1 MTSIA
6 RFGFV
11 RHLRAEPN
19 EFILHY
25 RGGKLTRRGASL
37 AYWFMPL
44 RAAIA
49 MLPVQDVET
58 TFVLSERTLDYQ
70 DIAVQCTLVYRVVE
84 PEVAATRVNF
94 ALSLLTGAWID
105 QPLERLA
112 SFWSQRARRPA
123 RTYLAS
129 VPLVDAVGRGAE
141 VIRAALEEV
150 LRSDPAIEA
159 MGLALVSVNVQR
171 VSPAAD
177 VDKALQVPIRESIQQ
192 RADQAIFARRADAVE
207 NERAIKQNELSTEIE
222 LARQQ
227 EDLIRREGANRLLET
242 QHQAEADRVRT
253 EAELAREALIADA
266 YARDQRT
273 HAEADAQTRR
283 LLGEADADGEA
294 RRVAVWQAAPTRVLL
309 GLAAQEFAGKIG
321 SINHLN
327 LSPDLLASTL
337 QVFLREQ
344 ADQQAAA

>member
-1 MTSIA
+1 
-6 RFGFV
+6 
-11 RHLRAEPN
+11 
-19 EFILHY
+19 
-25 RGGKLTRRGASL
+25 
-37 AYWFMPL
+37 
-44 RAAIA
+44 
-49 MLPVQDVET
+49 MLPVHDVET

-70 DIAVQCTLVYRVVE
+70 DIGVQCTLVYRIVE

-94 ALSLLTGAWID
+94 TLSLVSGAWID

-123 RTYLAS
+123 RTYLAG

-141 VIRAALEEV
+141 VVRTSMEEV
-150 LRSDPAIEA
+150 LRADPAIGE
-159 MGLALVSVNVQR
+159 MGLVLVSVNVQR

-177 VDKALQVPIRESIQQ
+177 VDKALQVPIREAIQQ

-222 LARQQ
+222 LARRQ

-242 QHQAEADRVRT
+242 QHQAEAEQVRV
-253 EAELAREALIADA
+253 EAELGRQALVAEA

-283 LLGEADADGEA
+283 LLGEADADGDA

-327 LSPDLLASTL
+327 LSPDLLASSMQL
-337 QVFLREQ
+337 FLGEQ
-344 ADQQAAA
+344 ADRQAA